1 MRVWRRTTA
10 TDGIDMEMTAEPQA
24 ASPVDARPTV
34 VFADDDEVMRCLLGI
49 QLQQA
54 FDFTGMAASADE
66 AIDVVRAKRPDV
78 AVLDV
83 NMPGGG
89 ARRAIDEIRRCS
101 PETAIVILAGDE
113 THETVVDLLLH
124 GAEAYLRKGIDA
136 ATLAKQLTFAI
147 EAHRHRRTLEAA
159 ARVDA
164 TTAGANPC

>member
-1 MRVWRRTTA
+1 MRVWRRIAA
-10 TDGIDMEMTAEPQA
+10 TDGINREMTAEPRA
-24 ASPVDARPTV
+24 ASPFDARPSV
-34 VFADDDEVMRCLLGI
+34 VFADDDEVMRCLLGL

-66 AIDVVRAKRPDV
+66 AIDVVCARRPDV

-101 PETAIVILAGDE
+101 PETAIVILSGDE
-113 THETVVDLLLH
+113 THQTVVDLLLH
-124 GAEAYLRKGIDA
+124 GAEAYLRKGIDG

-147 EAHRHRRTLEAA
+147 EAHRHRRTVATAEHLDAA
-159 ARVDA
+159 
-164 TTAGANPC
+164 TAGADPR